1 MRRFSLL
8 LSALT
13 ATTLVASACEEPR
26 AWGEWNS
33 IIAGVSNERW
43 SEIQDIVYS
52 ALEPRIFTVRP
63 EKMFRVTQQ
72 DPREED
78 WNQLQRFRQLLLIGS
93 ADEPWVAKAL
103 TKLDQ
108 DTFDPPELL
117 QAEDVW
123 AQGQRV
129 SILLLSPTGGA
140 EEVATLLDPLSEM
153 LDGQYRQWVLKRMF
167 MTPPD
172 TALADSL
179 EAEAGFRLLVPE
191 VYYWRQTD
199 SVYVFRND
207 NPDPSELIRQ
217 VTVSW
222 RDVNLSEIGEQDIIA
237 WREEVQESHFSYPQV
252 VDTTAM
258 RGSRMQRAGLDFYE
272 LRGIWEN
279 PAESFPAAGPFITR
293 AVGCPALGRTYFIDA
308 WLYAPSREKYQYM
321 IQLETILDTFR
332 CGEAAEGA

>member
-1 MRRFSLL
+1 MRRSSLL
-8 LSALT
+8 LSALI
-13 ATTLVASACEEPR
+13 ATTVVASACEKPR

-72 DPREED
+72 DPREEA
-78 WNQLQRFRQLLLIGS
+78 WNQLQRFRQLLVIGS
-93 ADEPWVAKAL
+93 ADDPWVAQAL
-103 TKLDQ
+103 AKLDQ

-117 QAEDVW
+117 QVDNVW
-123 AQGQRV
+123 ARGQRV
-129 SILLLSPTGGA
+129 SIILLSPTGGE
-140 EEVATLLDPLSEM
+140 EEVATLLEPLFEV

-172 TALADSL
+172 TALGDSL
-179 EAEAGFRLLVPE
+179 VAEAGFKLLVPE
-191 VYYWRQTD
+191 VYYWRRAGD
-199 SVYVFRND
+199 VYIFRND

-222 RDVNLSEIGEQDIIA
+222 RDVDLSEIDEQDIVA
-237 WREEVQESHFSYPQV
+237 WREEVQASYFSYPQV

-258 RGSRMQRAGLDFYE
+258 RGRRMQLGDLEIFE
-272 LRGIWEN
+272 LRAIWEN
-279 PAESFPAAGPFITR
+279 PPEAFPAAGPFITR
-293 AVGCPALGRTYFIDA
+293 AIGCPDLGRTYFVDA
-308 WLYAPSREKYQYM
+308 WLYAPGKDKYQYM

-332 CGEAAEGA
+332 CAEAA

>member
-1 MRRFSLL
+1 MRRTPLL

-13 ATTLVASACEEPR
+13 ATTLLASACEKPR

-43 SEIQDIVYS
+43 LEIQDVVYS
-52 ALEPRIFTVRP
+52 ALEPRIFTVRA

-78 WNQLQRFRQLLLIGS
+78 WNQLQRFRQLLVIGS
-93 ADEPWVAKAL
+93 ADDWWVAQAL
-103 TKLDQ
+103 AKLDQ

-123 AQGQRV
+123 AKGQRV
-129 SILLLSPTGGA
+129 SIILLSPTGGA
-140 EEVATLLDPLSEM
+140 EEVTTLVDPLFDL
-153 LDGQYRQWVLKRMF
+153 LDGQYRQWVIQRMF
-167 MTPPD
+167 MTRPD

-179 EAEAGFRLLVPE
+179 VAEVGFRLLVPE

-199 SVYVFRND
+199 SVYIFRND

-217 VTVSW
+217 VTVTW
-222 RDVNLSEIGEQDIIA
+222 RNTDLSEVAEQDILA
-237 WREEVQESHFSYPQV
+237 WREEVARGHFSYPQV
-252 VDTTAM
+252 VDTTTI
-258 RGSRMQRAGLDFYE
+258 RGRRSQLGDLEAYE

-279 PAESFPAAGPFITR
+279 PPEAFPAAGPFITR
-293 AVGCPALGRTYFIDA
+293 AVGCPSLGRTYLVDA
-308 WLYAPSREKYQYM
+308 WLYAPGKDKYQYV

-332 CGEAAEGA
+332 CGEAG

>member
-1 MRRFSLL
+1 MRRSSLL
-8 LSALT
+8 LSALI
-13 ATTLVASACEEPR
+13 ATTVVASACEKPR

-72 DPREED
+72 DPREEA
-78 WNQLQRFRQLLLIGS
+78 WNQLQRFRQLLVIGS
-93 ADEPWVAKAL
+93 ADDPWVAQAL
-103 TKLDQ
+103 AKLDQ

-117 QAEDVW
+117 QVDNVW
-123 AQGQRV
+123 ARGQRV
-129 SILLLSPTGGA
+129 SIILLSPTGGE
-140 EEVATLLDPLSEM
+140 EEVATLLEPLFEV

-172 TALADSL
+172 TALGDSL
-179 EAEAGFRLLVPE
+179 VAEAGFKLLVPE
-191 VYYWRQTD
+191 VYYWRRAGD
-199 SVYVFRND
+199 VYIFRND

-222 RDVNLSEIGEQDIIA
+222 RDVDLSEIDEQDIVA
-237 WREEVQESHFSYPQV
+237 WREEVQASYFSYPQV

-258 RGSRMQRAGLDFYE
+258 RGRRMQLGDLEIFE
-272 LRGIWEN
+272 LRAIWEN
-279 PAESFPAAGPFITR
+279 PPEAFPAAGPFITR
-293 AVGCPALGRTYFIDA
+293 AIGCPALGRTYFVDA
-308 WLYAPSREKYQYM
+308 WLYAPSKDKYQYM

-332 CGEAAEGA
+332 CAEAA

>member
-1 MRRFSLL
+1 MRRSFLL
-8 LSALT
+8 LSPII
-13 ATTLVASACEEPR
+13 ATTLVASACEQPR

-43 SEIQDIVYS
+43 SEIEDIVYS

-78 WNQLQRFRQLLLIGS
+78 WNQLQRFRQLLVIGS
-93 ADEPWVAKAL
+93 ADEPWVAEAL
-103 TKLDQ
+103 AKLDR

-117 QAEDVW
+117 QVEDVW
-123 AQGQRV
+123 ARGQVV
-129 SILLLSPTGGA
+129 SIILLSPTGGE
-140 EEVATLLDPLSEM
+140 EEVATLLDPLFEV
-153 LDGQYRQWVLKRMF
+153 LDTQYRQWVLQRMF
-167 MTPPD
+167 MTAPD

-179 EAEAGFRLLVPE
+179 LTEAGFKLLVPE
-191 VYYWRQTD
+191 VYYWRREGD
-199 SVYVFRND
+199 VYVFRND

-222 RDVNLSEIGEQDIIA
+222 HDVDQSEVGEQEIVA

-258 RGSRMQRAGLDFYE
+258 RGRRVEGGDLDFYE
-272 LRGIWEN
+272 LRGIWAN
-279 PAESFPAAGPFITR
+279 PPESFPAAGPFITR
-293 AVGCPALGRTYFIDA
+293 AIGCPAQGRTYFVDA
-308 WLYAPSREKYQYM
+308 WLYAPGKEKYQYI

-332 CGEAAEGA
+332 CGEAASGV